1 MICTFGDTTD
11 VTWWRELQLPVR
23 SVMGADGRLVAEPPR
38 VIVDAGTA
46 DRYEELAGK
55 TAKQAQKRIVEL
67 LTESNELDGEPR
79 PITHPVKF
87 YERGDRPLEIVTTRQ
102 WYIRNGGREGDLRA
116 KLIEAGRQ
124 LQWVPGYMRARYESW
139 IEGLNGDWLIS
150 RQRYFGVPFPVWY
163 PLDDNGDPRY
173 DQPITAPETSLPV
186 DPSSDPPPGYEEAQR
201 DKPNGFAA
209 DPDVMDTWAT
219 SSLTPELASGW
230 EDDPDLFARTF
241 PMDMRPQAHD
251 IIRTWLFATVVRAEF
266 EFGTLPWKHAAI
278 SGWVLD
284 PDRKK
289 MSKSKGNVVTP
300 MEWLEKY
307 GSDAVRYWAASGRP
321 GTDTA
326 FDEGQIKIGKKVAT
340 KLLNVSKFVLSIA
353 GERDDDLNLVTQPL
367 DRSMLA
373 LLADL
378 IDETTKA
385 FDVFDYARALER
397 TERFFWTFCDDYVEL
412 VKGRA
417 YGSAGEAGAASAAV
431 ALRTALSVLQ
441 RLFAPFM
448 PFVAEEV
455 WSWWHDDG
463 DSVHRAAWP
472 DDAPLRPHAGD
483 ALVFEVAS
491 DVIGLVRKAKSEQRR
506 SLATPVT
513 HAVVSDTDERLRA
526 FAEARDDVRDA
537 GRIEH
542 LETAPGDAL
551 SVTVELA
558 PPEA

>member
-1 MICTFGDTTD
+1 
-11 VTWWRELQLPVR
+11 
-23 SVMGADGRLVAEPPR
+23 
-38 VIVDAGTA
+38 
-46 DRYEELAGK
+46 
-55 TAKQAQKRIVEL
+55 
-67 LTESNELDGEPR
+67 
-79 PITHPVKF
+79 
-87 YERGDRPLEIVTTRQ
+87 
-102 WYIRNGGREGDLRA
+102 
-116 KLIEAGRQ
+116 
-124 LQWVPGYMRARYESW
+124 
-139 IEGLNGDWLIS
+139 
-150 RQRYFGVPFPVWY
+150 
-163 PLDDNGDPRY
+163 
-173 DQPITAPETSLPV
+173 
-186 DPSSDPPPGYEEAQR
+186 
-201 DKPNGFAA
+201 
-209 DPDVMDTWAT
+209 
-219 SSLTPELASGW
+219 
-230 EDDPDLFARTF
+230 
-241 PMDMRPQAHD
+241 
-251 IIRTWLFATVVRAEF
+251 
-266 EFGTLPWKHAAI
+266 
-278 SGWVLD
+278 
-284 PDRKK
+284 